1 MKKIGVIGL
10 GLIGGSIFRDLRSM
24 GYDCIGISQSQKG
37 LENVYSE
44 YSYLSDCQIVFVCKE
59 MSKTLNTLKEIEKY
73 LTPETIVTDVCSLK
87 EFLTHEE
94 YKYNFVP
101 SHPMAGTEFS
111 GWDNSQEGLFNGA
124 KWVIT
129 PLTKEYKAGELEK
142 IIEKLG
148 AEIVYTTPEEH
159 DKAVAMISH
168 APMVMAQALFKM
180 SQDNQLAQKLA
191 SSGFR
196 DMTRLALSSIDM
208 ADDMVSMNSKN
219 IQECILKF
227 YATMGDLIGKDYKRE
242 ITEIK
247 SKRNLMYKDGK
258 NVL

>member
-1 MKKIGVIGL
+1 MKKFGVIGL
-10 GLIGGSIFRDLRSM
+10 GLIGGSIFRDLKSL

-37 LENVYSE
+37 IENVYSD
-44 YSYLSDCQIVFVCKE
+44 YKYLSECSLVFVCKE
-59 MSKTLNTLKEIEKY
+59 MSKTLDTLKEIEKY
-73 LTPETIVTDVCSLK
+73 LSPETVVTDVCSLK
-87 EFLTHEE
+87 EFLSHE
-94 YKYNFVP
+94 KYNFNFIP

-111 GWDNSQEGLFNGA
+111 GWENSQENLFKGA

-129 PLTKEYKAGELEK
+129 PLSEDYHACKLEE

-180 SQDNQLAQKLA
+180 SEGNHLAQKLA

-208 ADDMVSMNSKN
+208 ANDMVSMNSKN

-227 YATMGDLIGKDYKRE
+227 YATMGDLIGNDYKKE
-242 ITEIK
+242 IIEIK
-247 SKRNLMYKDGK
+247 SKRESMYKNGK

>member
-10 GLIGGSIFRDLRSM
+10 GLIGGSIFRDLKSL
-24 GYDCIGISQSQKG
+24 GYDCIGISQSQNG
-37 LENVYSE
+37 LEDVYSE

-59 MSKTLNTLKEIEKY
+59 MSKTIDTLKEIEKY

-87 EFLTHEE
+87 EFLTKG
-94 YKYNFVP
+94 KYNYNYIP

-111 GWDNSQEGLFNGA
+111 GWENSQEGLFKGA

-129 PLTKEYKAGELEK
+129 PLAKEYKAGELEK

-180 SQDNQLAQKLA
+180 SENNQLAQKLA

-196 DMTRLALSSIDM
+196 DMTRLALSSVDM
-208 ADDMVSMNSKN
+208 ANDMVSMNSKN

-227 YATMGDLIGKDYKRE
+227 YATMGDLIGKDYKKE
-242 ITEIK
+242 IIDIK
-247 SKRNLMYKDGK
+247 TKRDAMYKDGK